1 MILDIRRLEVA
12 TTHTKSQQRGTEEN
26 GNKIDFDISP
36 IQEDFS
42 FCLKFLSR
50 GGLFN

>member
-12 TTHTKSQQRGTEEN
+12 TTHTKSQQRGTEEK

-36 IQEDFS
+36 LQEDFS
-42 FCLKFLSR
+42 FEPGVKTP
-50 GGLFN
+50 GGVFN

>member
-12 TTHTKSQQRGTEEN
+12 TIHTKSQQRGTEEN
-26 GNKIDFDISP
+26 GKKIDFDISP
-36 IQEDFS
+36 MQEDFS
-42 FCLKFLSR
+42 FWLGVLSP